1 MRWAEI
7 CLLTTPP
14 LSEAVATVLTEAGC
28 SGAAIHDPHA
38 VSSDPFAEWVV
49 RDQDRPPHPAP
60 NEPSCAVC
68 GYIPVGDDLEPC
80 LNAVR
85 EGLASLREAGLDAP
99 EEISLRTVEEEAWA
113 NAWKA
118 YFKPLRI
125 GERFVVKPSWE
136 PWEAAPND
144 RIIELDPGMA
154 FGSGTHPTTG
164 LCLRLLETSVFPGIR
179 VLDWGTGSG
188 ILAVG
193 AALLGARDVVAI
205 DLDPNAVRAAAEN
218 AERNGFQSQIQVSA
232 ASIESL
238 PDEPFDVVVANI
250 VAAPIIAGANEIRQ
264 RVKPGGR
271 VLVSGIIDQREDEVR
286 AALQA
291 TGLTLLTA
299 LAEAEWRALLLSAPT
314 SPQH

>member
-7 CLLTTPP
+7 CLLTTPS

-60 NEPSCAVC
+60 HEPSCAVC
-68 GYIPVGDDLEPC
+68 GYVPVGDDLEPC
-80 LNAVR
+80 LDAVR
-85 EGLASLREAGLDAP
+85 AGLDALREAGLDAP

-136 PWEAAPND
+136 PWEAAPED

-164 LCLRLLETSVFPGIR
+164 LCLRLLEGCVQPGMR

-193 AALLGARDVVAI
+193 TALLGAREVVAI
-205 DLDPNAVRAAAEN
+205 DLDPNAVRAATEN
-218 AERNGFQSQIQVSA
+218 AERNGFAERIHVSA
-232 ASIESL
+232 ASIEAL
-238 PDEPFDVVVANI
+238 PPDGLFDVVVANI
-250 VAAPIIAGANEIRQ
+250 VAAPIIAGAGEIRR

-271 VLVSGIIDQREDEVR
+271 VLVSGIIDQREAEVR
-286 AALQA
+286 AALES
-291 TGLTLLTA
+291 TGLTLQTA
-299 LAEAEWRALLLSAPT
+299 LAEAEWRALFLAVP
-314 SPQH
+314 

>member
-7 CLLTTPP
+7 CLLTTPS
-14 LSEAVATVLTEAGC
+14 LAEAVATVLTEAGC

-49 RDQDRPPHPAP
+49 RDQDKPPHPAP
-60 NEPSCAVC
+60 DEPSCAVC
-68 GYIPVGDDLEPC
+68 GYVPVGDDLEPC
-80 LNAVR
+80 LDAVR
-85 EGLASLREAGLDAP
+85 AGLEALREAGLDAP

-125 GERFVVKPSWE
+125 GKRFVVKPSWE
-136 PWEAAPND
+136 PWEATPED
-144 RIIELDPGMA
+144 RVIELDPGMA

-164 LCLRLLETSVFPGIR
+164 LCLRLLEETIQSGVR

-193 AALLGARDVVAI
+193 AALLGAREVVAI
-205 DLDPNAVRAAAEN
+205 DLDPNAVRAATEN
-218 AERNGFQSQIQVSA
+218 AELNGFADLIHVSA
-232 ASIESL
+232 ASIEAL
-238 PDEPFDVVVANI
+238 PTDDTFKVVVANI
-250 VAAPIIAGANEIRQ
+250 VTAPIIAGAGEIQQ

-271 VLVSGIIDQREDEVR
+271 VIVSGIIDQREEEVR
-286 AALQA
+286 EALEA
-291 TGLTLLTA
+291 VGLMVQTA
-299 LAEAEWRALLLSAPT
+299 LSEAEWRALLLEATQP
-314 SPQH
+314 